1 MDNIG
6 TALRSQ
12 SARGRHVAAA
22 VARGTHTSDL
32 IRMPRRAGA
41 GAALLALLALAG
53 AQQQAMA
60 PPGALGRAPAPAA
73 AARAQMPATVEPADD
88 TPRRE
93 AFSALM
99 QQAYESAR
107 EGQAERRAMESDTAA
122 SIIRDALADVVPA
135 PRPNIESQLPV
146 HGFFS
151 PLDRRELPALVDEAR
166 PITAAHP
173 PAYNPYRGPGA
184 PS

>member
-1 MDNIG
+1 MRAG
-6 TALRSQ
+6 ATP
-12 SARGRHVAAA
+12 VAAA
-22 VARGTHTSDL
+22 VGSRDTSDL
-32 IRMPRRAGA
+32 IRMPRRA

-53 AQQQAMA
+53 AQQQAMT

-73 AARAQMPATVEPADD
+73 AARAQIPATVEPADD

-166 PITAAHP
+166 PSAAAARP